1 LVLLWKS
8 FHNVVTDKH
17 VPGETFHDERSISGY
32 GTINE
37 AVGSIL
43 LFEEEIANLQIL
55 SAIVSA
61 CVHIPAQMAAAFDSN
76 RHNRF
81 ATTPAASASPDLV

>member
-17 VPGETFHDERSISGY
+17 VCRAKTFHDERSTSGS
-32 GTINE
+32 GTMYE

-43 LFEEEIANLQIL
+43 LFEDKIANLQIL
-55 SAIVSA
+55 PAIVSA
-61 CVHIPAQMAAAFDSN
+61 CVHIPAQTAAAFDSN

-81 ATTPAASASPDLV
+81 ATTPAASASPVI